1 MLKEKDEMVKHPE
14 VINKIKEEVE
24 IVNKSLAQYENIKRF
39 ELVNK
44 EWTIDGGELTPKMSM
59 KRKVILQKNQALFDK
74 IYENK

>member
-1 MLKEKDEMVKHPE
+1 MIKHPE

-74 IYENK
+74 IFDNK